1 MSTTQPVELRAADAL
16 AELRH
21 VPADLLDMTFDQLRT
36 LVTVHREGA
45 ALPAAR
51 ELGRAQSSVEKQLNT
66 LNELAQRLI
75 GESLVIKQGRGQN
88 LLFTPTGERI
98 VAMAAVTMDSWL
110 TGVHSAR
117 RELGSTV
124 TIGTTEFTIRFVGEV
139 WPHLQAEFERREVE
153 LKVVHVRTRDFW
165 EKLESQQVDLVCGSF
180 ATQVGE
186 LPTLDYDFIEWHRE
200 GVALLTNLSTRE
212 LPDKPVTAAKLL
224 TLPLLAPTAGLLA
237 EFLRRWYGPEY
248 SSRLSIVA
256 EIDALYY
263 GLGLLDS
270 QLLHGCLLTTSQVAR
285 AATEGRLP
293 GGHGLRIVQLADDFD
308 PALELV
314 TGVFGRKNERD
325 HYASDHPL
333 TLLWNEFIARRP
345 AS

>member
-1 MSTTQPVELRAADAL
+1 VFVEEKDAGTD
-16 AELRH
+16 AGCG
-21 VPADLLDMTFDQLRT
+21 D
-36 LVTVHREGA
+36 
-45 ALPAAR
+45 
-51 ELGRAQSSVEKQLNT
+51 LGRHPAGSS
-66 LNELAQRLI
+66 
-75 GESLVIKQGRGQN
+75 G
-88 LLFTPTGERI
+88 
-98 VAMAAVTMDSWL
+98 VA
-110 TGVHSAR
+110 G
-117 RELGSTV
+117 TV
-124 TIGTTEFTIRFVGEV
+124 TIGTTEFTIRFVDKV
-139 WPHLQAEFERREVE
+139 RPH
-153 LKVVHVRTRDFW
+153 
-165 EKLESQQVDLVCGSF
+165 
-180 ATQVGE
+180 

-200 GVALLTNLSTRE
+200 EVALLTNLSTRE
-212 LPDKPVTAAKLL
+212 LPDKSVTAAKLPNL
-224 TLPLLAPTAGLLA
+224 SLLVPTAGLRA

-248 SSRLSIVA
+248 PSRLPIVA

-333 TLLWNEFIARRP
+333 NLLWNEFIARCP